1 MTSNMFSCAAGVRLL
16 VLLVLIGA
24 GGCLPAG
31 QGTTGLNRQVT
42 GQDAAVGDQ
51 GLSVVYVDGF
61 FRNID
66 QMPSGAAADRQ
77 GRRGAPVL
85 LLDHRA
91 GRKGEVF
98 ASGRSRGVGLILQ
111 GYLDLSVPG
120 VYRFR
125 ALANDG
131 IRMSIAGRRI
141 FEDPAVHGDRL
152 TPVGEFRVSAPGR
165 FPVTILYFQRK
176 GTSALRLYW
185 QPPGSDTFTRK
196 RSQAA
201 HLCTVAFVRIEGL
214 WRTNAPAQICTTCER
229 LQL

>member
-1 MTSNMFSCAAGVRLL
+1 MIRSILGLL
-16 VLLVLIGA
+16 LILIGA
-24 GGCLPAG
+24 AGCLPAG
-31 QGTTGLNRQVT
+31 QGTTGQNRQVAEQAT
-42 GQDAAVGDQ
+42 ARGGQ
-51 GLSVVYVDGF
+51 GLSVVYIDGF
-61 FRNID
+61 FRHID
-66 QMPSGAAADRQ
+66 QMPRGETADRR

-91 GRKGEVF
+91 GKKGEVF

-111 GYLDLSVPG
+111 GYFDLAVPG

-131 IRMSIAGRRI
+131 IRMFIAGRRI

-152 TPVGEFRVSAPGR
+152 TPVGEFRVAAPGR

-185 QPPGSDTFTRK
+185 QPPGSATFT
-196 RSQAA
+196 
-201 HLCTVAFVRIEGL
+201 LV
-214 WRTNAPAQICTTCER
+214 PAEVYSH
-229 LQL
+229 